1 MVMLTVYK
9 SLVRSHL
16 EYCCPM
22 WHPHKIEDIQRLEQ
36 IQRVFTSKITG
47 MSSLSYWER
56 IRSLGIM
63 SLQRRRE
70 RYIIIHMWKLLHEI
84 VPNDVNV
91 KFRPLSRLGVK
102 AELPTINR
110 SSRVSNQ
117 TLFEKSFAVVGPQL
131 WNWLPSQ
138 LSSIE
143 NENTFKCKL
152 TEFMK
157 GLCDEPPVRRYVRR
171 HGNTLPEVR
180 RISGSLLER

>member
-1 MVMLTVYK
+1 MLPVYK

-36 IQRVFTSKITG
+36 VQRVFTRKITG

-56 IRSLGIM
+56 IRTLGIM

-70 RYIIIHMWKLLHEI
+70 RYIIIHMWKLLNEI

-91 KFRPLSRLGVK
+91 KFRPHSRHGIR
-102 AELPTINR
+102 AEMPAINR
-110 SSRVSNQ
+110 SSRAVNQ
-117 TLFEKSFAVVGPQL
+117 TLFENSFSVVGPQL
-131 WNWLPSQ
+131 WDCVPSQ
-138 LSSIE
+138 LSTLE
-143 NENTFKCKL
+143 NQETFKCKL

-157 GLCDEPPVRRYVRR
+157 GLSDEPPVRGYMRR
-171 HGNTLPEVR
+171 HGNTLLEVIR
-180 RISGSLLER
+180 QSP